1 LEETEEERGRG
12 DASRGSAWPRAGRSR
27 AATGER
33 DAAKE
38 MSEKEGVE
46 RVMSEK
52 KELADEG
59 ASTERGRT
67 VGESFLE
74 DCLVVEEIVPL
85 RFIADIVGKCL
96 RRPFEQIPN

>member
-1 LEETEEERGRG
+1 
-12 DASRGSAWPRAGRSR
+12 
-27 AATGER
+27 
-33 DAAKE
+33 

-52 KELADEG
+52 KELADEE

-67 VGESFLE
+67 VGESFLK
-74 DCLVVEEIVPL
+74 DCLEEEEIVPL

>member
-1 LEETEEERGRG
+1 
-12 DASRGSAWPRAGRSR
+12 
-27 AATGER
+27 
-33 DAAKE
+33 
-38 MSEKEGVE
+38 MSEVEGVE

>member
-38 MSEKEGVE
+38 MSEVEGVE

-59 ASTERGRT
+59 AS
-67 VGESFLE
+67 FLK
-74 DCLVVEEIVPL
+74 DCLEEEEIVPL